1 MNEAPVGQRPT
12 ITAILVDAG
21 VVTDAQVEAGLALQ
35 RQTGRRIGVS
45 LVELGFVSEEDI
57 AWALARQLGL
67 SFVDVQGETLDRAL
81 VQAYPEQLLRRLQ
94 FVPIVGS
101 EDSLVV
107 AAADPTDQ
115 DGLREMEAVSGA
127 KVDCVSA
134 TATAIDRALDSVF
147 GHRPARRT
155 RRAAPDSDVRYDVV
169 WEHSGESFLQFHLSL
184 ALRLEATEIHFVH
197 EGGSVQVHHRVGSH
211 ILRSPDE
218 PAEVMD
224 LLAARLEAFG
234 MASGG
239 EHESHDCCSGVIR
252 LESREQ
258 PISASRLVGRDRTS
272 ITLQLLGDPGARS
285 TLDDL
290 GLDPLDVARLRQLV
304 SEPSGLV
311 LVCGPTGSGCS
322 TTLAALLAELP
333 TEEHRW
339 LVFARDQRRWPAVPG
354 LVDVLTGSTV
364 RRWRRIAVTHGAD
377 GVVLDGGLEGRRV
390 RSVLG
395 SATHGRWVLARTD
408 WEDTFS
414 LIEWLASHP
423 LARVPLARRLRAVIQ
438 QRLVVTPASDGN
450 AATHRAVFEVLFASD
465 ALRAAILEGAPAH
478 HLPTVARADGFKT
491 LSERV
496 QAAVESGAL
505 AAGEAARVLA

>member
-1 MNEAPVGQRPT
+1 MNEVTVGQRPT

-21 VVTDAQVEAGLALQ
+21 VVTEEQVQAGLALQ

-57 AWALARQLGL
+57 AWALAHQLGI
-67 SFVDVQGETLDRAL
+67 SFVDVRGDTLDAAL
-81 VQAYPEQLLRRLQ
+81 VQAYPEHLLRRLQ

-101 EDSLVV
+101 EERLVV

-115 DGLREMEAVSGA
+115 DGLREMEAVAGTR
-127 KVDCVSA
+127 VECVSA
-134 TATAIDRALDSVF
+134 TTTAIDRALDGVF
-147 GHRPARRT
+147 GHRAGRRS
-155 RRAAPDSDVRYDVV
+155 RRAAPDPDVRYDVV
-169 WEHSGESFLQFHLSL
+169 WERSGESFLQFHLSL
-184 ALRLEATEIHFVH
+184 AMRLEATEIHFVH
-197 EGGSVQVHHRVGSH
+197 DGGAVQVFHRVGTH

-234 MASGG
+234 MVAGG
-239 EHESHDCCSGVIR
+239 EQERHDCCSGVIQ
-252 LESREQ
+252 LDGREQ

-272 ITLQLLGDPGARS
+272 ITLQLLRDPGTRS
-285 TLDDL
+285 TLDEL
-290 GLDPLDVARLRQLV
+290 GLDAVDVARLRQIV
-304 SEPSGLV
+304 TEPSGLV

-322 TTLAALLAELP
+322 STLAALLAELP

-395 SATHGRWVLARTD
+395 SATHGRWVLARTN

-414 LIEWLASHP
+414 LIEWLARHP

-438 QRLVVTPASDGN
+438 QRLVVTPASEGR
-450 AATHRAVFEVLFASD
+450 AAGHRAVFEVLFATD
-465 ALRAAILEGAPAH
+465 ALRAAIQQGATGH
-478 HLPTVARADGFKT
+478 QLSVLARADGFRT
-491 LSERV
+491 LGERV
-496 QAAVESGAL
+496 QAAVESGTL
-505 AAGEAARVLA
+505 DKGEAARVLA